1 MNKFLKL
8 SWPHAVAI
16 LSLVILASVYFSP
29 LWQGYDLNQPDI
41 VQWRGMSQEL
51 SNYRELHNEEALWSN
66 SMFGGMPAYQ
76 VSTEHN
82 ANLLRP
88 ILLTLRLGL
97 PGAIGTLFLCFLG
110 YYILGL

>member
-82 ANLLRP
+82 ASLLRP
-88 ILLTLRLGL
+88 ILLTLRLYFKS
-97 PGAIGTLFLCFLG
+97 TLYTFS
-110 YYILGL
+110 